1 MKRNKFVAL
10 FVVFLL
16 IVGHG
21 NIPTNAGSDCLGWN
35 QHDGD
40 SGSTKNIAPACGITT
55 PTLKLSYKKEITAST
70 GLPNTWIYSSG
81 DKLILQERH
90 LHCYD
95 IKSGKKLWDQQTGA
109 LDQIYGTYSVIT
121 NDTIFYGTMM
131 GIKGVDLN
139 KGITKFDMRYPRTSN
154 MFVMIGIH
162 PKTMLYKEQVY
173 VTSGGKIFKHN
184 PRTHNSATVY
194 ETGDSPNDARP
205 FELLIADNKF
215 VFDHDTSIDI
225 VNMNNTRRKKS
236 YKFSNAYARD
246 IACNDDYV
254 FVALDSTD
262 SDNTE
267 VVCIDIDTGN
277 EEWSID
283 YDSGIDGFA
292 VSSNNIFYSSYDG
305 RMHCIEQ
312 DTGKE
317 VWVQKFD
324 NSIAN
329 PILCGN
335 GLFVTSRNR
344 NGGDKV
350 YRLDAS
356 NGEITWEYKMDGTV
370 ELNTILAENR
380 LIVITRDMRSR
391 GSSNIYCFEKGVK
404 VSSKPAEIVVNP
416 TKVAVVINDSFSID
430 VSVFDKNK
438 SKIPN
443 PSLDFS
449 SSDTDVCTVDKDGVV
464 KAIGAG
470 ECKINISCG
479 KIKNTVDV
487 KVFEHAF
494 LEIMESEINFG
505 KVDFTDRNGRTL
517 VLKNNFI
524 NPIAVGIKSS
534 KSWIEV
540 DSNYFDI
547 DGLSE
552 GLVAVKLDKNRVPL
566 GREVT
571 GEVEL
576 LWAEGE
582 AIVTV
587 TATTVGP
594 SVSIGK
600 LDAGI
605 IELNSESKHELYLD
619 NNAMTN
625 VEVSTTTSGGW
636 LSISKDSYSL
646 GVMDSQKIKIIINT
660 EGLEL
665 GQSFKGKVTLKWRD
679 GGYLEIPVTF
689 STPADEIAP
698 EVEIENIPDQIN
710 AEEIQLAIST
720 NKPCNLI
727 VNGEEFSSSAENE
740 NVFKVVIP
748 LIPAPSITEIQVIA
762 TDLLGN
768 ETTST
773 VTVRNIKELEVKLQ
787 INSNIMV
794 VDGVEKDVN
803 PAPTIISG
811 STMVPVRAVSEA
823 FGADVDWI
831 AETRSIVITLNDI
844 NIILAIGSETAIV
857 GDSVE
862 SVSPPPQIVS
872 GRTMLPFRFIA
883 EALGATVEWD
893 GETKTIT
900 MTIRISPS

>member
-1 MKRNKFVAL
+1 MFTVL

-16 IVGHG
+16 IVGLG
-21 NIPTNAGSDCLGWN
+21 NIPTNADSNCLGWN

-40 SGSTKNIAPACGITT
+40 SGSTKNVAPACGITT

-70 GLPNTWIYSSG
+70 GLPNSWVYSSG
-81 DKLILQERH
+81 GKLILQERQ

-95 IKSGKKLWDQQTGA
+95 IKSGKKLWDQQISA
-109 LDQIYGTYSVIT
+109 LLQIYSTYSVIT
-121 NDTIFYGTMM
+121 NDSIFYGTMI

-139 KGITKFDMRYPRTSN
+139 NGRTKFDKGYPRTSN
-154 MFVMIGIH
+154 MFVMIGVH
-162 PKTMLYKEQVY
+162 PKTMFYKDQVY
-173 VTSGGKIFKHN
+173 VTSGGKIFKLN
-184 PRTHNSATVY
+184 PKTHNSVAVY
-194 ETGDSPNDARP
+194 ETGDSSNDARP
-205 FELLIADNKF
+205 FELLIANNKF

-225 VNMNNTRRKKS
+225 VNMNNTRNKKS

-267 VVCIDIDTGN
+267 VVCIDIDTGK
-277 EEWSID
+277 EVWSHD
-283 YDSGIDGFA
+283 YGSGIDGFA
-292 VSSNNIFYSSYDG
+292 VDENKVYYSSYDG
-305 RMHCIEQ
+305 KVYCVDQ
-312 DTGKE
+312 NTGDEK
-317 VWVQKFD
+317 WVHESD
-324 NSIAN
+324 NNSIAN

-356 NGEITWEYKMDGTV
+356 NGKITWEYKMDGTV

-380 LIVITRDMRSR
+380 LVAITRDMRR
-391 GSSNIYCFEKGVK
+391 GGSSNIYCFEKGAK

-416 TKVAVVINDSFSID
+416 TKVAAAINDSFSID

-438 SKIPN
+438 SQLPN

-470 ECKINISCG
+470 ECKINISCD

-494 LEIMESEINFG
+494 LEIMENEINFG

-517 VLKNNFI
+517 VIKNNFI
-524 NPIAVGIKSS
+524 NPIPVGIKSS
-534 KSWIEV
+534 KSWIKV
-540 DSNYFDI
+540 DSNTFDI

-552 GLVAVKLDKNRVPL
+552 GHITVKLDKNKVPL
-566 GREVT
+566 GHEVT

-582 AIVTV
+582 AVVTV

-594 SVSIGK
+594 SVSTQK
-600 LDAGI
+600 LDVGI
-605 IELNSESKHELYLD
+605 IELNSESKHEFYLD

-625 VEVSTTTSGGW
+625 VEVSATTSGEW

-660 EGLEL
+660 ERLEL

-698 EVEIENIPDQIN
+698 EVEIKNIPDQIN

-720 NKPCNLI
+720 NEPCNLI

-740 NVFKVVIP
+740 NVFKVMIP
-748 LIPAPSITEIQVIA
+748 LIPAPSITEIQVTA
-762 TDLLGN
+762 TDLSGN

-831 AETRSIVITLNDI
+831 AETKSIVIILGDI
-844 NIILAIGSETAIV
+844 NIILTIGSETAIV

-900 MTIRISPS
+900 MILRINPN